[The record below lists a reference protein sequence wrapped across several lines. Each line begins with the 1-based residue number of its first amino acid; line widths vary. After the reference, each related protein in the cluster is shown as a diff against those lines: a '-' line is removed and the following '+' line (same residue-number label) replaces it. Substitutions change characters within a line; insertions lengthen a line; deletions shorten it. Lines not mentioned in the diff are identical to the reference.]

1 VDKPDASPWSAGG
14 GTLDAARIATRDVWF
29 AGRAAPTPVYERD
42 RLPGLA
48 RVDGPAIVEEFGA
61 TTVVFPAWLGRLD
74 GAGNLVLERGAGST
88 RSPPRSSARR
98 SPRSCARCA

>member
-1 VDKPDASPWSAGG
+1 MSTYGVVDKPDPSQWSAGG
-14 GTLDAARIATRDVWF
+14 GTVDDARIATRDVWF

-61 TTVVFPAWLGRLD
+61 TTVVFPAWRARLA
-74 GAGNLVLERGAGST
+74 GAGHLVLERGA
-88 RSPPRSSARR
+88 
-98 SPRSCARCA
+98 